1 MSATG
6 SPNSGHKSAKRPPPP
21 QRIRLDCGWTL
32 DARRAAFL
40 ESDSLLAVADLHLGY
55 AWAQRSRGLLL
66 PVETPDTTGIR
77 LGELCAEYQPRTVVI
92 LGDLIHRAVALE
104 ALRPVLE
111 AFCAS
116 LTGRDLVL
124 CAGNHDRGLATLVS
138 KWRLPIQIVRTLP
151 VGGFH
156 LCHGDDPQEPSG
168 EFALAGDAPF
178 TVLGHEHPA
187 MELGDGRL
195 TRVRVPCHLLSD
207 DTLLLPAFSEWA
219 SGCLVGRDA
228 FLGSRARGTRFH
240 TAYACMGP
248 RLLPVPLGKQPTPTP
263 SRSRPSERSVSS
275 QTSRRT
281 QSGRTA
287 RD

>member
-6 SPNSGHKSAKRPPPP
+6 SPNSGDRSVQRPPPP

-40 ESDSLLAVADLHLGY
+40 ESASVLAVADLHLGY

-66 PVETPDTTGIR
+66 PVETPDTTGVR
-77 LGELCAEYQPRTVVI
+77 LAELCAEFQPRTVAI
-92 LGDLIHRAVALE
+92 LGDLIHRAVALD

-111 AFCAS
+111 AFCTTLS
-116 LTGRDLVL
+116 GRELVL
-124 CAGNHDRGLATLVS
+124 CAGNHDRGLGTLVS
-138 KWRLPIQIVRTLP
+138 EWRLPIRIVSTFP

-156 LCHGDDPQEPSG
+156 LRHGDDPKESSG
-168 EFALAGDAPF
+168 GFALSGDAPF

-187 MELGDGRL
+187 MELGDGML

-219 SGCLVGRDA
+219 SGSLVGRDA

-248 RLLPVPLGKQPTPTP
+248 RLLPVPLGSQSNLAP
-263 SRSRPSERSVSS
+263 SRSRPRDRSVSS
-275 QTSRRT
+275 QTSRPP
-281 QSGRTA
+281 QSG
-287 RD
+287 

>member
-6 SPNSGHKSAKRPPPP
+6 SPSSGDRAAQRPPPP

-40 ESDSLLAVADLHLGY
+40 ESASLLAVADLHLGY

-66 PVETPDTTGIR
+66 PVGVPDTTGAR
-77 LGELCAEYQPRTVVI
+77 LAELSAEYQPRTIAI

-111 AFCAS
+111 DFCAS
-116 LTGRDLVL
+116 LTGRELVL
-124 CAGNHDRGLATLVS
+124 CAGNHDRGLGTWVS
-138 KWRLPIQIVRTLP
+138 EWRLPIRIVGTLP

-156 LCHGDDPQEPSG
+156 LCHGDAPQERPG
-168 EFALAGDAPF
+168 GFALAGEAPF
-178 TVLGHEHPA
+178 TVQGHEHPA

-219 SGCLVGRDA
+219 SGCLIGRDA
-228 FLGSRARGTRFH
+228 FLGSRARETRFH

-248 RLLPVPLGKQPTPTP
+248 RLLPVPLGKHPHPTHFRP
-263 SRSRPSERSVSS
+263 RPSERSVSS
-275 QTSRRT
+275 QTSRRP
-281 QSGRTA
+281 QSG
-287 RD
+287 

>member
-1 MSATG
+1 MED
-6 SPNSGHKSAKRPPPP
+6 KSAPRTPKP
-21 QRIRLDCGWTL
+21 QRIRLECGWTL

-40 ESDSLLAVADLHLGY
+40 ESASVLAVADLHLGY

-66 PVETPDTTGIR
+66 PVETPDTTATR
-77 LGELCAEYQPRTVVI
+77 LAELCADYQPRTVAI
-92 LGDLIHRAVALE
+92 LGDLIHRAVALD

-111 AFCAS
+111 EFCAS
-116 LTGRDLVL
+116 LTERELVL
-124 CAGNHDRGLATLVS
+124 CAGNHDRGLGTLVNE
-138 KWRLPIQIVRTLP
+138 WRLPIRIVGTLP

-156 LCHGDDPQEPSG
+156 LCHGDDSHEPSG
-168 EFALAGDAPF
+168 KFALAGDAPF

-187 MELGDGRL
+187 MELGDGML
-195 TRVRVPCHLLSD
+195 TRVRVPCHLLSN

-248 RLLPVPLGKQPTPTP
+248 RLLPVPLRARSLTP
-263 SRSRPSERSVSS
+263 SPGPRSNRERFSGRSSPRP
-275 QTSRRT
+275 
-281 QSGRTA
+281 QSGRTG